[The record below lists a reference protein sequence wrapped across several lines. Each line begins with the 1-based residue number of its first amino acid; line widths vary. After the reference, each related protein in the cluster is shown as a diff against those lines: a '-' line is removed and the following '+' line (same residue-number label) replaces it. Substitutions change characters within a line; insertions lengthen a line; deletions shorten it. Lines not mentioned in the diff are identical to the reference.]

1 MLWKTTALIVT
12 LAIAPNAAAQVVT
25 PPAVPANLE
34 VPDGNIPYL
43 MPGSPLLS
51 AYPPLEPIS

>member
-1 MLWKTTALIVT
+1 VT